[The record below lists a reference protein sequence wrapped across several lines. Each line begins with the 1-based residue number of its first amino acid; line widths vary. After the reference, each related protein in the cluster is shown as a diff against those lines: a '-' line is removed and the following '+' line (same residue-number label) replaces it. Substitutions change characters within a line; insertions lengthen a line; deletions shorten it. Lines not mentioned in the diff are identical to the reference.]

1 MKTSFSL
8 TFENNLTAQI
18 LEIQPEEE
26 LTSALSVMNL
36 TGSRGVLIIIGG
48 ASQMEQADFLKLQRL
63 FLEVLA
69 PLAQQLGLFVV
80 DGGTDTG
87 VMGLMGRA
95 KHEIQGD
102 FPLIG
107 VSPIGLVKLPNR
119 TNTAP
124 EAAHLEPHHTHFFLV
139 PGSNWGDES
148 SWLARIGSVLAGNH
162 PSVTVLINGGSISL
176 VDAKEN
182 VKQHRPLIVVAGSGR
197 LADRIAAS
205 MSQSE
210 TGISP
215 DITSLINTGL
225 VNVFDL
231 SQPFGQLEALLRE
244 KLD

>member
-26 LTSALSVMNL
+26 LTSALSAMNL
-36 TGSRGVLIIIGG
+36 RGSRGVLIVIGG

-107 VSPIGLVKLPNR
+107 VSPIGLVKLPDG
-119 TNTAP
+119 TNTDP
-124 EAAHLEPHHTHFFLV
+124 EAAHLEPHHTHFFLI

-148 SWLARIGSVLAGNH
+148 SWLARIASVLAGNH

-176 VDAKEN
+176 VDAREN
-182 VKQHRPLIVVAGSGR
+182 VKHHRPLIVVAGSGR

-205 MSQSE
+205 MSQPE
-210 TGISP
+210 TEISS
-215 DITSLINTGL
+215 DIASLINTGL